1 MIRDRMAVVHLHPR
15 LAPVYPLGTRVNEA
29 GRLEVG
35 GCDTAELA
43 REFGTPAYIV
53 VEDDLRSRARAF
65 VEAFRAASPT
75 AEVVFASKAF
85 PCTAVY
91 RVLADEGIGCDVASA
106 GELASALRGGFD
118 PRNIH
123 LHGNAKTEEELAYA
137 LESRVGEIVV
147 DNHDEIDRLTAL
159 VAARDQRQR
168 VLIRVAPGVS
178 PDTHPSI
185 STGGP
190 NTKFGFNL
198 EDARSAIARLQADR
212 RIDLEGIHFHIGSQI
227 LDLAPFGA
235 ALRAVCELGDFGA
248 YNLGGGLGV
257 QYTADQPAPP
267 SIAEYATAKVAFV
280 QELFGPGKKVIDEPG
295 RALTAHSTLTL
306 YTVQSVKRNVA
317 TWVAVDGGMSDNLR
331 PMLYDA
337 RYEVDVVDRM
347 ADPDGAAG
355 ADTEVVCHVTGK
367 HCESGDVLVRDAR
380 LIDPK
385 VGDVLVTPVTGAYGH
400 AMANTDNGSPRPPV
414 IFVKDGDAR
423 VAVRRETR
431 EDLFARDV

>member
-1 MIRDRMAVVHLHPR
+1 MPAVQLDPR
-15 LAPVYPLGTRVNEA
+15 LAPIYPLGT
-29 GRLEVG
+29 EVDARGHLRIG
-35 GCDTAELA
+35 GCDALELA
-43 REFGTPAYIV
+43 REFGTPAYFV
-53 VEDDLRSRARAF
+53 VEDDLRTRAQAF

-91 RVLADEGIGCDVASA
+91 SVLAEEGIGCDVASA
-106 GELASALRGGFD
+106 GELASALRGGFA
-118 PRNIH
+118 PRDIH

-137 LESRVGEIVV
+137 VEVGVREIVV
-147 DNHDEIDRLTAL
+147 DNADEIDRLERILAD
-159 VAARDQRQR
+159 RDARQR

-190 NTKFGFNL
+190 NTKFGFNP
-198 EDARSAIARLQADR
+198 EAARDAIARLRASE

-227 LDLAPFGA
+227 MELAPFGA
-235 ALRAVCELGDFGA
+235 ALRAVSELGDFGT

-257 QYTADQPAPP
+257 RYTVDDPEPP
-267 SIAEYATAKVAFV
+267 SIEEYAAAKVRLV
-280 QELFGPGKKVIDEPG
+280 EEVFGPGKKVIDEPG
-295 RALTAHSTLTL
+295 RALTARSTVTL
-306 YTVQSVKRNVA
+306 YTVQSVKRNVV

-337 RYEVDVVDRM
+337 RYEIDVVDRM
-347 ADPDGAAG
+347 TGPHAADDDIVA
-355 ADTEVVCHVTGK
+355 HVTGK
-367 HCESGDVLVRDAR
+367 HCESGDLLVRDAR
-380 LIDPK
+380 LNAPR

-400 AMANTDNGSPRPPV
+400 AMANTYNGSPRPPV
-414 IFVKDGDAR
+414 IFVSGGDAR
-423 VAVRRETR
+423 VVVRRETR

>member
-1 MIRDRMAVVHLHPR
+1 MPAVQLDPR
-15 LAPVYPLGTRVNEA
+15 LAPIYPLGTEVDAR
-29 GRLEVG
+29 GRLRIG
-35 GCDTAELA
+35 GCDALELA
-43 REFGTPAYIV
+43 REFGTPAYFV
-53 VEDDLRSRARAF
+53 VEDDLRTRAQAF

-91 RVLADEGIGCDVASA
+91 RVLAEEGIGCDVASA
-106 GELASALRGGFD
+106 GELASALRGGFA
-118 PRNIH
+118 PRDIH

-137 LESRVGEIVV
+137 VEVGVREIVV
-147 DNHDEIDRLTAL
+147 DNADEIDRLERILAERD
-159 VAARDQRQR
+159 ARQQ

-190 NTKFGFNL
+190 NTKFGFNP
-198 EDARSAIARLQADR
+198 EAAREAIARLRASE

-227 LDLAPFGA
+227 MELAPFGA
-235 ALRAVCELGDFGA
+235 ALRAVSELGDFGT

-257 QYTADQPAPP
+257 QYTVDGVEPPA
-267 SIAEYATAKVAFV
+267 IVEYAAAKVRLV
-280 QELFGPGKKVIDEPG
+280 EEVFGPGKKVIDEPG
-295 RALTAHSTLTL
+295 RALTARSTVTL
-306 YTVQSVKRNVA
+306 YTVQSVKRNVV

-337 RYEVDVVDRM
+337 RYEIDVVDRM
-347 ADPDGAAG
+347 TGPQEAEGD
-355 ADTEVVCHVTGK
+355 VVAHVTGK
-367 HCESGDVLVRDAR
+367 HCESGDLLVRDAR
-380 LIDPK
+380 LNAPR

-400 AMANTDNGSPRPPV
+400 AMANTYNGSPRPPV
-414 IFVKDGDAR
+414 IFVSGGDAR
-423 VAVRRETR
+423 VVVRRETR

>member
-1 MIRDRMAVVHLHPR
+1 MPAVQLDPR
-15 LAPVYPLGTRVNEA
+15 LAPIYPLGT
-29 GRLEVG
+29 EVDARGHLRIG
-35 GCDTAELA
+35 GCDALELA
-43 REFGTPAYIV
+43 REFGTPAYFV
-53 VEDDLRSRARAF
+53 VEDDLRTRAQAF

-91 RVLADEGIGCDVASA
+91 RVLAEEGIGCDVASA
-106 GELASALRGGFD
+106 GELASALRGGFA
-118 PRNIH
+118 PRDIH

-137 LESRVGEIVV
+137 VEVGVREIVV
-147 DNHDEIDRLTAL
+147 DNADEIDRLERILAE
-159 VAARDQRQR
+159 RDARQR

-190 NTKFGFNL
+190 NTKFGFNP
-198 EDARSAIARLQADR
+198 EAARDAIARLRASE

-227 LDLAPFGA
+227 MELAPFGA
-235 ALRAVCELGDFGA
+235 ALRAVSELGDFGT

-257 QYTADQPAPP
+257 RYTVDDPEPP
-267 SIAEYATAKVAFV
+267 SIEEYAAAKVRLV
-280 QELFGPGKKVIDEPG
+280 EEVFGPGKKVIDEPG
-295 RALTAHSTLTL
+295 RALTARSTVTL
-306 YTVQSVKRNVA
+306 YTVQSVKRNVV

-337 RYEVDVVDRM
+337 RYEIDVVDRM
-347 ADPDGAAG
+347 TGPQAAEDDIV
-355 ADTEVVCHVTGK
+355 AHVTGK
-367 HCESGDVLVRDAR
+367 HCESGDLLVRDAR
-380 LIDPK
+380 LNAPR

-400 AMANTDNGSPRPPV
+400 AMANTYNGSPRPPV
-414 IFVKDGDAR
+414 IFVSGGDAR
-423 VAVRRETR
+423 VVVRRETR

>member
-1 MIRDRMAVVHLHPR
+1 MPVVPLNPG
-15 LAPVYPLGTRVNEA
+15 LAPIYPLGTRVDEA

-35 GCDTAELA
+35 GCDTIALA

-53 VEDDLRSRARAF
+53 VEDDLRSRAQAF
-65 VEAFRAASPT
+65 VHAFRSVSRT

-106 GELASALRGGFD
+106 GELASALRGGFTPQD
-118 PRNIH
+118 IH
-123 LHGNAKTEEELAYA
+123 LHGNAKTEEELAFA
-137 LESRVGEIVV
+137 LESRIGAIVV
-147 DNHDEIDRLTAL
+147 DNHDEIDRLAVL
-159 VAARDQRQR
+159 LAERDQRQR

-190 NTKFGFNL
+190 NTKFGLNL
-198 EDARSAIARLQADR
+198 EDARRAIVRLQDDPR
-212 RIDLEGIHFHIGSQI
+212 TDLDGIHFHIGSQI
-227 LDLAPFGA
+227 MDLAPYAA
-235 ALRAVCELGDFGA
+235 ALRAVRALGDFRT

-257 QYTADQPAPP
+257 QYTPDQPAPP
-267 SIAEYATAKVAFV
+267 SIVEYATTKVGLV
-280 QELFGPGKKVIDEPG
+280 RELFGPGKQVIDEPG
-295 RALTAHSTLTL
+295 RALTAHSTVTL
-306 YTVQSVKRNVA
+306 YTVQSVKENVA

-337 RYEVDVVDRM
+337 GYEVDVADRM
-347 ADPDGAAG
+347 TDAEDPAG
-355 ADTEVVCHVTGK
+355 AGVLCNVTGK
-367 HCESGDVLVRDAR
+367 HCESGDVLVRGAR
-380 LIDPK
+380 LADPR

-400 AMANTDNGSPRPPV
+400 ALANTYNGSPRPPV

-423 VAVRRETR
+423 LVVRRETR
-431 EDLFARDV
+431 EELFARDV